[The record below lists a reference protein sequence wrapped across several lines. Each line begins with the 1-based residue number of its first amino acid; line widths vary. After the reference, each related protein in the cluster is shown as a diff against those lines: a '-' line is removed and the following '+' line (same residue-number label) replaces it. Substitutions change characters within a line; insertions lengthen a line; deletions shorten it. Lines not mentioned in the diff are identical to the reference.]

1 MSTTTSQALSAIRT
15 QVQTAVTSGSITFPV
30 YWQGED
36 VPPLP
41 DTPSTF
47 AFVVFNNDG
56 AGRFPTAFGGGRGN
70 NLWRNQASLEA
81 YVFVPAG
88 WGLSAATD
96 AAELIAASLRSFRD
110 SSISCFKADA
120 TQIGPGSNI
129 SVPGL
134 TSVVSEYQCA
144 VAEVFLQFDLIG

>member
-1 MSTTTSQALSAIRT
+1 MSTTTSQALAAIRT
-15 QVQTAVTSGSITFPV
+15 QVGTAGITFPI

-47 AFVVFNNDG
+47 AFVIFNNEG
-56 AGRFPTAFGGGRGN
+56 SRLEAFGGGRGN
-70 NLWRNQASLEA
+70 NLYRNNASLEA
-81 YVFVPAG
+81 YVFAPSG
-88 WGLSAATD
+88 EGLAVATD
-96 AAELIAASLRSFRD
+96 AAELIAASLRSFRS

-120 TQIGPGSNI
+120 IPVGPGSNI

-134 TSVVSEYQCA
+134 TSVVSQYQCA
-144 VAEVFLQFDLIG
+144 VAEVFLTFDLIG

>member
-1 MSTTTSQALSAIRT
+1 MSTTTSQALAAIRT
-15 QVQTAVTSGSITFPV
+15 QVGTATSITFPV

-47 AFVVFNNDG
+47 AFVVFNNEG
-56 AGRFPTAFGGGRGN
+56 SRLVSFGSGRGAN
-70 NLWRNQASLEA
+70 VYRNSATLDA
-81 YVFVPAG
+81 YVLVPSG
-88 WGLSAATD
+88 WGLSTATD
-96 AAELIAASLRSFRD
+96 AAELIATSLRSFRD
-110 SSISCFKADA
+110 ANISVFSADVIP
-120 TQIGPGSNI
+120 IGPGSNL

-144 VAEVFLQFDLIG
+144 VAEVFLTFDLIG